1 MSWSDNKELSLWS
14 DVINGN
20 SLKKYLDKNE
30 NISNYHNHQ
39 IAYLIRQKAIE
50 TKKKPYFV
58 NIFAHDKFYYGLI
71 ITFFKPVLVKRL
83 ITIYPPVVWLKFKWL
98 TCDLAKIWHF
108 AHLRLTQ
115 LEFCY
120 PLLLKMMLNMYF

>member
-1 MSWSDNKELSLWS
+1 MSWSDNKELSSWS

-71 ITFFKPVLVKRL
+71 ITLFKPVLVF
-83 ITIYPPVVWLKFKWL
+83 IYLFIFYE
-98 TCDLAKIWHF
+98 KIN
-108 AHLRLTQ
+108 
-115 LEFCY
+115 
-120 PLLLKMMLNMYF
+120 LL

>member
-14 DVINGN
+14 DIINWN

-50 TKKKPYFV
+50 TKKKKPYFV

-71 ITFFKPVLVKRL
+71 ITFFKPVLVKN
-83 ITIYPPVVWLKFKWL
+83 ISEIVKFQEV
-98 TCDLAKIWHF
+98 D
-108 AHLRLTQ
+108 
-115 LEFCY
+115 
-120 PLLLKMMLNMYF
+120 